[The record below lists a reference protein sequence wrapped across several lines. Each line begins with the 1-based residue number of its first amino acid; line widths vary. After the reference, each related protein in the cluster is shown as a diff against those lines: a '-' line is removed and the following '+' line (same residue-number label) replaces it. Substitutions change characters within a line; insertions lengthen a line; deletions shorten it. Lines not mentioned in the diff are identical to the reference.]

1 VNPVPDADS
10 DPLVRRVIEVI
21 AARQGKLPAA
31 ISVDSTF
38 AQLGLDSLDAIHIV
52 FALEE
57 SYGINIPDDAVR
69 EITSVQMAVDHLRQ
83 LVGTAGAG
91 DGAES
96 SAAR

>member
-1 VNPVPDADS
+1 MNPVPDADS

-21 AARQGKLPAA
+21 AARQGKPPATITA
-31 ISVDSTF
+31 GSTF

-57 SYGINIPDDAVR
+57 SYGVSIPDEAVR

-83 LVGTAGAG
+83 LVSSTGADG
-91 DGAES
+91 GAES